1 MRIAIVILAAWLLV
15 NVLAF
20 HAFWTDKNA
29 ARLGNRRTP
38 ERTLLGLAA
47 LGGSLGAI
55 AGQQLF
61 RHKTRKEPF
70 RTRLIVIAGVQYA
83 ACMVAIGYVLAM
95 ALTGPF
101 STALAALSAE

>member
-1 MRIAIVILAAWLLV
+1 MNIAIVILAAWILV

-38 ERTLLGLAA
+38 ESTLLGLAF

-61 RHKTRKEPF
+61 RHKTRKEPC
-70 RTRLIVIAGVQYA
+70 RTRLLAIASVQFA
-83 ACMVAIGYVLAM
+83 ACLFASGYFLAM
-95 ALTGPF
+95 VLSGPF
-101 STALAALSAE
+101 SAAMAALSAE